1 VALIG
6 ASKRPGSVGAL
17 VARNLFRSG
26 FDGPVMPVNPK
37 YDAIERVLAYPD
49 VDSLPLVPDLAV
61 IATPPETVPGLV
73 AALAERGT
81 MGEGVLTAGFGEGGG
96 AGLRQAML
104 DAGKDRLVRIVGPNC
119 LGILVPGIG
128 LNASFA
134 HIDPLPGHL
143 ALVAQ
148 SGAMI
153 SAAVDWAASR
163 GIGVSHLVALGV
175 MAAGDFGDMLD
186 YLAHDPDTRAIL
198 LYVELVT
205 HARKFMSAGRHAAR
219 LKPVIVVRAGR
230 HAEGARAAASH
241 TGALVGSDA
250 VYDTAFRRAGML
262 RVLHLEELF
271 DAVQTLATARPP

>member
-1 VALIG
+1 MTIRNLEFLFKPRAVALIG
-6 ASKRPGSVGAL
+6 AGRRAGSVGAL
-17 VARNLFRSG
+17 VARNLCRSG

-73 AALAERGT
+73 GALAERGT
-81 MGEGVLTAGFGEGGG
+81 KGVVVITAGFGEGRG
-96 AGLRQAML
+96 AELRQAML

-153 SAAVDWAASR
+153 SAAVDWATSR
-163 GIGVSHLVALGV
+163 GLGFSHLVSL
-175 MAAGDFGDMLD
+175 GDMAD
-186 YLAHDPDTRAIL
+186 
-198 LYVELVT
+198 VE
-205 HARKFMSAGRHAAR
+205 F
-219 LKPVIVVRAGR
+219 
-230 HAEGARAAASH
+230 GA
-241 TGALVGSDA
+241 
-250 VYDTAFRRAGML
+250 
-262 RVLHLEELF
+262 
-271 DAVQTLATARPP
+271 